1 MLSPSGQWTTPPHAA
16 SADFTVV
23 SITVDDA
30 EVIVQCRVDL
40 VGHRDIL
47 EILCRY
53 ELDQQIS

>member
-1 MLSPSGQWTTPPHAA
+1 MRHRPDITL
-16 SADFTVV
+16 VL
-23 SITVDDA
+23 ITVDDA

-53 ELDQQIS
+53 ELD